1 MKVFSTDCSKMDSST
16 EKPATLNTV
25 TAGGVGGALVLV
37 IVIEFIAILFL
48 WKFGRL
54 VPLQTDVLVLKQ

>member
-1 MKVFSTDCSKMDSST
+1 MFTDGSKMDSCT

-25 TAGGVGGALVLV
+25 TAGGVGGALVLI

-48 WKFGRL
+48 WKFRRL
-54 VPLQTDVLVLKQ
+54 VVFNT

>member
-1 MKVFSTDCSKMDSST
+1 MLSTDCSKMDSST
-16 EKPATLNTV
+16 EKPACLNAV
-25 TAGGVGGALVLV
+25 TAGGVGGALVLI